1 MKGALVMRKALV
13 PIDSSSISRSLIRYA
28 FEYARKDNLGRIDF
42 FHVIPEHEKS
52 WDYIIAEL
60 DEKILAT
67 SREQF
72 ATMIEDEIG
81 KGADGV
87 EYDLIVTSGVPYS
100 RIVEKAEEGYSIILI
115 GHRGLSDV
123 ERFFIGSV
131 AAKVVRHSP
140 CTVLVYHP
148 REDRATK

>member
-1 MKGALVMRKALV
+1 MKGAMVMRKALV

-28 FEYARKDNLGRIDF
+28 FEYARKDHIDRIDF
-42 FHVIPEHEKS
+42 FHVIPEHEKG
-52 WDYIIAEL
+52 WDYILAEL

-67 SREQF
+67 SREHF
-72 ATMIEDEIG
+72 ASMIDEEIG
-81 KGADGV
+81 KGTDGV

-148 REDRATK
+148 REDQDMK